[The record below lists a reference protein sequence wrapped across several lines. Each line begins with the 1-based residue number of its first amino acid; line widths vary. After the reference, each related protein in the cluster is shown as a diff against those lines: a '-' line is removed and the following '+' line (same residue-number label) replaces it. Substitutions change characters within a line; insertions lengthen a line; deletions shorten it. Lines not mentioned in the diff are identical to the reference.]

1 VRNNKTEIYVNDFD
15 IDFTENENGL
25 LIAELLVKND
35 DGLFTS
41 IGAIRGLGL
50 GKFDAIENLKLEIER
65 KLNWLVDDYV

>member
-1 VRNNKTEIYVNDFD
+1 MRNNKTEIYVNDFD

-41 IGAIRGLGL
+41 IGAIRGLCLRGM
-50 GKFDAIENLKLEIER
+50 
-65 KLNWLVDDYV
+65 